1 MRSSLLACAALAAAL
16 AAFSAFSGC
25 DALTPPI
32 CVRHSDCP
40 TSQVCG
46 GDGKCEAAPDA
57 STADAAGDGGTTTA
71 DAAVDAAAVQ
81 AAQAAQAVQR

>member
-1 MRSSLLACAALAAAL
+1 MRSRLLARLAVAAMLAAT
-16 AAFSAFSGC
+16 AATLGGC

-40 TSQVCG
+40 TSQICNAA
-46 GDGKCEAAPDA
+46 GKCEVAPDA
-57 STADAAGDGGTTTA
+57 STADAAGDGGATTA

-81 AAQAAQAVQR
+81 TGQP

>member
-1 MRSSLLACAALAAAL
+1 MRCSALTYVALAALAAL
-16 AAFSAFSGC
+16 AGC

-40 TSQVCG
+40 TSQICNIA
-46 GDGKCEAAPDA
+46 GKCEIAPDA
-57 STADAAGDGGTTTA
+57 STADAAGDGGTAMADAAA

-81 AAQAAQAVQR
+81 VGKP